1 MVGRRDKFQIIND
14 ILNLLQE
21 KGKVKITHILYG
33 SNLSYDRL
41 KIYIEELKEN
51 RFIEIVKEKD
61 KTLYKI
67 TDKGLKLISETKK
80 FKEMMDAFGI

>member
-14 ILNLLQE
+14 ILSLLQR
-21 KGKVKITHILYG
+21 KGKVKLTHILYG

-41 KIYIEELKEN
+41 KKYIGELKEN
-51 RFIEIVKEKD
+51 QFIETVKEKD

-67 TDKGLKLISETKK
+67 TDKGLKVLPASPL
-80 FKEMMDAFGI
+80 

>member
-21 KGKVKITHILYG
+21 KGKVKVTHILYG

-41 KIYIEELKEN
+41 KVYIKELKEN
-51 RFIEIVKEKD
+51 QFIEVIKDKD
-61 KTLYKI
+61 KTFYKI
-67 TDKGLKLISETKK
+67 TDKGLRFISETKK
-80 FKEMMDAFGI
+80 FKEIMDAFGI

>member
-14 ILNLLQE
+14 ILSLLQR
-21 KGKVKITHILYG
+21 KGKIKLTHILYG

-51 RFIEIVKEKD
+51 QFIETVKEKD
-61 KTLYKI
+61 KTFYKI
-67 TDKGLKLISETKK
+67 TNKGLNLISETKK
-80 FKEMMDAFGI
+80 FKEIMDAFGI